1 MSKAWMHTV
10 LAACLFLLSGMAW
23 AGDQCPQ
30 RSQQQ
35 ADTQVATRIAAVACD
50 EYLRWN
56 RAFIDANGKLTNL
69 PAYEAENNG
78 LKDGGAPWRRVA
90 FYWQSS
96 GLLPAMAF
104 KSGATDCNYAAM
116 SLSYPGLGC
125 RGFIIDNPWSAAF
138 ISWVM
143 QRAGVPGFQDSPS
156 HFDYVRAARKNANSP
171 YRYLSPSGSSV
182 QPGDMLCY
190 VRTKAIFGYEGLTK
204 RIDAGEAGLPMHC
217 DIIVATD
224 NGRAYAIGGNVQQ
237 AVTMRLLSLD
247 AQGRLTGLLMRSAQD
262 VPCSPDNEAGCNFNR
277 QDWAALLSLKPQD
290 ALAQIGPVVPP
301 GMQRNPPVPE
311 TCCVNCVVG
320 SGVPRCPAPG
330 QPPLIRSTPP
340 EDPLPEGG

>member
-1 MSKAWMHTV
+1 MQRKEMSGVEVAECSPSV
-10 LAACLFLLSGMAW
+10 CQSVSRAEVS
-23 AGDQCPQ
+23 
-30 RSQQQ
+30 RS
-35 ADTQVATRIAAVACD
+35 ARMAAVACV
-50 EYLRWN
+50 EYWRWN
-56 RAFIDANGKLTNL
+56 RAFIDANGKLANL

-156 HFDYVRAARKNANSP
+156 HFDCVRAARKNANSP

-182 QPGDMLCY
+182 QPGCSGMRGRPASPSSPAVPGRPGGASSASPA
-190 VRTKAIFGYEGLTK
+190 VREDRRAK
-204 RIDAGEAGLPMHC
+204 P
-217 DIIVATD
+217 ATD
-224 NGRAYAIGGNVQQ
+224 SAAAI
-237 AVTMRLLSLD
+237 ASSAMR
-247 AQGRLTGLLMRSAQD
+247 RYVVHFPPITLTSR
-262 VPCSPDNEAGCNFNR
+262 
-277 QDWAALLSLKPQD
+277 
-290 ALAQIGPVVPP
+290 
-301 GMQRNPPVPE
+301 
-311 TCCVNCVVG
+311 
-320 SGVPRCPAPG
+320 
-330 QPPLIRSTPP
+330 
-340 EDPLPEGG
+340 

>member
-1 MSKAWMHTV
+1 M
-10 LAACLFLLSGMAW
+10 
-23 AGDQCPQ
+23 
-30 RSQQQ
+30 
-35 ADTQVATRIAAVACD
+35 
-50 EYLRWN
+50 
-56 RAFIDANGKLTNL
+56 
-69 PAYEAENNG
+69 
-78 LKDGGAPWRRVA
+78 
-90 FYWQSS
+90 
-96 GLLPAMAF
+96 
-104 KSGATDCNYAAM
+104 
-116 SLSYPGLGC
+116 
-125 RGFIIDNPWSAAF
+125 
-138 ISWVM
+138 
-143 QRAGVPGFQDSPS
+143 
-156 HFDYVRAARKNANSP
+156 RAARKNANSP
-171 YRYLSPSGSSV
+171 YRYMSPSGSSV

>member
-1 MSKAWMHTV
+1 MKP
-10 LAACLFLLSGMAW
+10 LLLSLPLLGCLWLAPGLAR
-23 AGDQCPQ
+23 AGDPCPELRARTGDPDQ
-30 RSQQQ
+30 
-35 ADTQVATRIAAVACD
+35 ATRIAAYACQ
-50 EYLRWN
+50 ENLAWF
-56 RAFIDANGKLTNL
+56 RAFIDADGRSSGQ
-69 PAYEAENNG
+69 PVYEAEKDALADGVPAWKKVAGYWNG
-78 LKDGGAPWRRVA
+78 
-90 FYWQSS
+90 S
-96 GLLPAMAF
+96 GLGGDCAVV
-104 KSGATDCNYAAM
+104 GAA
-116 SLSYPGLGC
+116 C
-125 RGFIIDNPWSAAF
+125 RNFVVDTPWSAAF
-138 ISWVM
+138 VSWVM
-143 QRAGVPGFQDSPS
+143 RRAGVAGFATSS
-156 HFDYVRAARKNANSP
+156 RHVDYVRAAWQASTRSP
-171 YRYLSPSGSSV
+171 YRMAAPEDAAP
-182 QPGDMLCY
+182 QPGDLLCY
-190 VRTKAIFGYEGLTK
+190 IRANARTLGHDGLVE
-204 RIDAGEAGLPMHC
+204 RLDGNADLPMHC